1 MGFSTIMDIVGS
13 IVIGGYLLLL
23 LTRLN
28 ASANENSFSYNE
40 ELVLQQNLAT
50 VAHIVEYDFRK
61 IGYCADFDAIE
72 VPSKAIIFADSTRIN
87 FLTDVDR
94 DSTVDTIHYYL
105 GPASELSNTK
115 NPRDRMLYR
124 VVNHETP
131 RSSNLGV
138 TEFRLVYMDENN
150 KTMSYPINDP
160 GEIASM
166 EINIAVEKTDA
177 YGLDS
182 KDRLYS
188 GAFWRQI
195 RLVARNL
202 ENR

>member
-23 LTRLN
+23 LARLN
-28 ASANENSFSYNE
+28 GSANENTFSYNE
-40 ELVLQQNLAT
+40 ELALQQNLAT

-61 IGYCADFDAIE
+61 IGYCKDFTAIE
-72 VPSKAIIFADSTRIN
+72 APSKAIIYADSGSIK

-94 DSTVDTIHYYL
+94 DEIVDTMHYYL

-131 RSSNLGV
+131 RSANLGV
-138 TEFRLVYMDENN
+138 TEFKLVFMDVNN
-150 KTMSYPINDP
+150 DTIDFPIIDP

-177 YGLDS
+177 YGLDA
-182 KDRLYS
+182 KDGLYS